1 MKRILQNGHRM
12 GRIIMLT
19 LGIVFNGS
27 QLPAQDA
34 VVQDVLPAVVRITG
48 YLRPAPSAEFGK
60 FAERSGFIFDEKG
73 LIFTVY
79 DPFVAPETR
88 RLCEKFEVTLADGR
102 VQTAEMV
109 SVDVV
114 LNLAILRILEPGRYP
129 AVDISRAAE
138 ARAGDE
144 VFALAGKGAAEA
156 PVRFAGQIRAE
167 SKSGIYEDGF
177 ADMLINSVM
186 TLPEYAYGGPLVNRF
201 GEVLGMNLK
210 YTHTDPRPAG
220 AEEEHAVPVSAI
232 TPVYEVLLTYPTFEQ
247 NWLGFNVRRLSVDE
261 RRLIQRVSQRQGG
274 VSVDYVWRGSPAA
287 AADLRPGDLL
297 TALNGQPILTTT
309 HLKWQLYK
317 LADNST
323 ADVTIVRSGQTL
335 SKPVR
340 VEKRPRWAA
349 P

>member
-1 MKRILQNGHRM
+1 MKRILQNRHRI
-12 GRIIMLT
+12 GRIVLLSLAIIFS
-19 LGIVFNGS
+19 GG
-27 QLPAQDA
+27 QLAAQDA
-34 VVQDVLPAVVRITG
+34 VVREVLPAVVRITG
-48 YLRPAPSAEFGK
+48 YLRAAPSAKFGK

-88 RLCEKFEVTLADGR
+88 RLCEKFEVTLADGQ
-102 VQTAEMV
+102 VQSAEML

-129 AVDISRAAE
+129 AVDISREGE
-138 ARAGDE
+138 ARAADE
-144 VFALAGKGAAEA
+144 VFALAGKAADGA
-156 PVRFAGQIRAE
+156 PVRFSGRIRAE

-186 TLPEYAYGGPLVNRF
+186 TLPDYAYGGPLVNRF
-201 GEVLGMNLK
+201 GEVVGMNLK
-210 YTHTDPRPAG
+210 YTHTGGPASG
-220 AEEEHAVPVSAI
+220 AEEEHAVPLSAI

-261 RRLIQRVSQRQGG
+261 RQLIKRVSQRQGG
-274 VSVDYVWRGSPAA
+274 VSVDYVWPGSPAA
-287 AADLRPGDLL
+287 AADIRPGDLL
-297 TALNGQPILTTT
+297 TALNGQPIVTTT

-317 LADNST
+317 LAENST
-323 ADVTIVRSGQTL
+323 ANVTIVRSGQTL